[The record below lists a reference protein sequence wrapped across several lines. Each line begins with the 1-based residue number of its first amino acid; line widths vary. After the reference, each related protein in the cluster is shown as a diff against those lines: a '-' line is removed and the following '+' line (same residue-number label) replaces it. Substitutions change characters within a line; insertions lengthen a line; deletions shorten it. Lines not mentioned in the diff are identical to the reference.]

1 MPEKTE
7 KATGR
12 YVYDKKTKK
21 VIKISDEISSV
32 TSSDTPSCPH
42 GGCCGG
48 SCPHG
53 GH

>member
-1 MPEKTE
+1 MTAKKE
-7 KATGR
+7 KATGK

-21 VIKISDEISSV
+21 VVKISEDIPSV
-32 TSSDTPSCPH
+32 SANNDTGCPS

-53 GH
+53 HH